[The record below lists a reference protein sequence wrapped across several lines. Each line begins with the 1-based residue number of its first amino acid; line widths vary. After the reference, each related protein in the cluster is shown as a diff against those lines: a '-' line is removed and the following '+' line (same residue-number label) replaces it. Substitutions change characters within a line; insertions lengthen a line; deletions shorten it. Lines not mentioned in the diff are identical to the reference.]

1 MGRRDASDLLL
12 EALMGHEERGLS
24 IEDALL
30 FLMERG
36 YERDVV
42 AAAVLSAIDTGKIRL
57 GDRLRLFA
65 ALEAV

>member
-1 MGRRDASDLLL
+1 
-12 EALMGHEERGLS
+12 MGHEERGLS